1 MGAMRWCRIGT
12 PVTSKKYHL
21 SAGAEASEAG
31 WPLPGAVTAAGDGRR
46 ADLRDFRALYDAW
59 FADVNRWI
67 RALGASPSDHDDLIQ
82 QVFVVVNRKLAE
94 IDVDRERPF
103 IFQTALRVASDAR
116 RTLRRRREVIDPS
129 LLERIDVA
137 PGPDECASRKQARVL
152 LDAVLEGMP
161 LDLRAVF
168 ILFEIEELS
177 SIEIARLLGVPT
189 GTVASRLRRARVD
202 FQARVEKLEARETNR
217 GESR

>member
-1 MGAMRWCRIGT
+1 MR
-12 PVTSKKYHL
+12 
-21 SAGAEASEAG
+21 EAG
-31 WPLPGAVTAAGDGRR
+31 LARLRSAPPRSVEPVDRGR
-46 ADLRDFRALYDAW
+46 LRALVDEHFDFVWRTLRRLGVPASDLDDA
-59 FADVNRWI
+59 
-67 RALGASPSDHDDLIQ
+67 SQ

-116 RTLRRRREVIDPS
+116 RTLRRRREVIDPA
-129 LLERIDVA
+129 LLERVDVA

-202 FQARVEKLEARETNR
+202 FQARVEKLEERERNRR